1 MNYRMIKYV
10 LGWILLF
17 EAAFLVLPAVVAVI
31 YAEKALLAFLVTV
44 GLCAAVGGLL
54 TLRKPKST
62 ELSARDGFVVVAFS
76 WIIMSVFGAV
86 PFVLSGVTESFL
98 DALFETVSG
107 FTTTGATIFGDVEIL
122 PRSII
127 FWRSFTHWIGGM
139 GVLVFIM
146 AFLPLSGATNMY
158 IMKAESPGPE
168 VSKLV
173 PKVKTTAKLLYTV
186 YIGLTVLLF
195 VLLLFGDMSV
205 FEALNAAIATAGTGG
220 FGWKNDSMASYSSYS
235 QIVVAVFML
244 LFSINFTSYFLIL
257 RRKFKAALTTEV
269 KVFLGIVAFSVLAI
283 SLNTMKSICGFS
295 EALKHAF
302 FSFSSLISTTG
313 FSTVDFAN
321 ASLYPYFSQTILVLA
336 MFVGACAGS
345 TGGGI
350 KVSRIIIMMKVMGRE
365 LSTALRPRQIKKVTV
380 DNQVQD
386 KGVVRSVY
394 GYIFCFITVFV
405 ASVVLISIDGH
416 DLVTNFT
423 SVAATIGNIG
433 PGLSKVGPSVNYS
446 FFSPL
451 SKIVLIFDMLVGRLE
466 FYPIILLL
474 LPSTWRK

>member
-17 EAAFLVLPAVVAVI
+17 EAAFLVLPTVVAAI
-31 YAEKALLAFLVTV
+31 YAEKALVSFLATV
-44 GLCAAVGGLL
+44 VICAAVGGLL
-54 TLRKPKST
+54 TVRKPKST
-62 ELSARDGFVVVAFS
+62 DLSARDGFVVVAFS
-76 WIIMSVFGAV
+76 WIIMSIFGAI
-86 PFVLSGVTESFL
+86 PFTLTGVTENFL
-98 DALFETVSG
+98 DAVFETVSG
-107 FTTTGATIFGDVEIL
+107 FTTTGATIFSNVEIL
-122 PRSII
+122 PKSII

-173 PKVKTTAKLLYTV
+173 PKVKTTAKWLYAV
-186 YIGLTVLLF
+186 YIGLTVLEFLM
-195 VLLLFGDMSV
+195 LLLGEMDA
-205 FEALNAAIATAGTGG
+205 FESLNAAFATAGTGG
-220 FGWKNDSMASYSSYS
+220 FGWKNDSMASFSTYT
-235 QIVVAVFML
+235 QVVISVFML

-257 RRKFKAALTTEV
+257 HKNFKAALTTEV
-269 KVFLGIVAFSVLAI
+269 KVFLGIVAVSVLAI
-283 SLNTMKSICGFS
+283 TLNVRGMFDSFG
-295 EALKHAF
+295 EALKHSF
-302 FSFSSLISTTG
+302 FSFSSIISTTG
-313 FSTVDFAN
+313 FATADFDLWPA
-321 ASLYPYFSQTILVLA
+321 FSQTILVLA

-345 TGGGI
+345 TGGGM
-350 KVSRIIIMMKVMGRE
+350 KVSRIVIMFKVMGRE

-405 ASVVLISIDGH
+405 ASIVLVSIDGH

-423 SVAATIGNIG
+423 SVAATIGNVG
-433 PGLSKVGPSVNYS
+433 PGLSKVGPTVNYS

-451 SKIVLIFDMLVGRLE
+451 SKLVLIFDMLVGRLE
-466 FYPIILLL
+466 FYPIILLM

>member
-17 EAAFLVLPAVVAVI
+17 EAVFLLLPSIVAAI
-31 YAEKALLAFLVTV
+31 YAEGAFVPFLATV
-44 GLCAAVGGLL
+44 AICASVGGLL
-54 TLRKPKST
+54 TIRKPKST
-62 ELSARDGFVVVAFS
+62 DLSARDGFVAVAFS
-76 WIIMSVFGAV
+76 WIIMSVFGAI
-86 PFVLSGVTESFL
+86 PFMLTGVTESFL
-98 DALFETVSG
+98 DAVFETVSG
-107 FTTTGATIFGDVEIL
+107 FTTTGATIFSDVEIL
-122 PRSII
+122 PRSIV

-173 PKVKTTAKLLYTV
+173 PKVKTTAKWLYAV
-186 YIGLTVLLF
+186 YVGLTVLEF
-195 VLLLFGDMSV
+195 VILLFGEMDV
-205 FEALNAAIATAGTGG
+205 FEALNASFATAGTGG
-220 FGWKNDSMASYSSYS
+220 FGWKNDSMASYSDYS
-235 QIVVAVFML
+235 QIVIAVFML

-257 RRKFKAALTTEV
+257 HRNFKAALTTEV
-269 KVFLGIVAFSVLAI
+269 KVFLGIVAVSVI
-283 SLNTMKSICGFS
+283 SIALNVRGMFDTF
-295 EALKHAF
+295 EDALKHSF
-302 FSFSSLISTTG
+302 FSFSSIISTTG
-313 FSTVDFAN
+313 FATADFDLWPA
-321 ASLYPYFSQTILVLA
+321 FSQTVLVLA

-350 KVSRIIIMMKVMGRE
+350 KVSRIVIMFKVMGRE

-394 GYIFCFITVFV
+394 GYIFCFIAVFV
-405 ASVVLISIDGH
+405 ASVVLVSIDGH

-433 PGLSKVGPSVNYS
+433 PGLSRVGPTVNYG

-451 SKIVLIFDMLVGRLE
+451 SKLVLIFDMLVGRLE
-466 FYPIILLL
+466 FYPIILLM

>member
-31 YAEKALLAFLVTV
+31 YAEKALMAFLVSV
-44 GLCAAVGGLL
+44 ALCAVAGGLL
-54 TLRKPKST
+54 TLRKPRST
-62 ELSARDGFVVVAFS
+62 ELSARDGFVAVAFS

-86 PFVLSGVTESFL
+86 PFVLSGVTEGFL

-107 FTTTGATIFGDVEIL
+107 FTTTGATIFGDVEML

-186 YIGLTVLLF
+186 YIGLTLLEL
-195 VLLLFGDMSV
+195 VLLLFGDMTF
-205 FEALNAAIATAGTGG
+205 FEAINAALSTAGTGG

-235 QIVVAVFML
+235 QMVVAVFML
-244 LFSINFTSYFLIL
+244 LFSINFGSYFLIL
-257 RRKFKAALTTEV
+257 RRNFKGALTTEV
-269 KVFLGIVAFSVLAI
+269 KVFLGIVAFSVVAI
-283 SLNTMKSICGFS
+283 SLNTVNSIGSFS
-295 EALKHAF
+295 EALRHAF

-313 FSTVDFAN
+313 FSTVDFAD

-405 ASVVLISIDGH
+405 ASTVLISIDGH

-466 FYPIILLL
+466 FYPIILLM

>member
-17 EAAFLVLPAVVAVI
+17 EAAFLVLPAVVAAI
-31 YAEKALLAFLVTV
+31 YAERALVAFLVAV
-44 GLCAAVGGLL
+44 ALCAAVGGLL
-54 TLRKPKST
+54 TVRRPRST
-62 ELSARDGFVVVAFS
+62 ELSARDGFVAVAFS

-86 PFVLSGVTESFL
+86 PFVLTGVTESFL

-122 PRSII
+122 PKSII

-173 PKVKTTAKLLYTV
+173 PKVRTTAKLLYTV

-195 VLLLFGDMSV
+195 VFLLFGDMSA
-205 FEALNAAIATAGTGG
+205 FDALNAAIATAGTGG

-283 SLNTMKSICGFS
+283 SLNTMKSIGSFS
-295 EALKHAF
+295 EAFKHAL

-313 FSTVDFAN
+313 FSTVDFSD

-350 KVSRIIIMMKVMGRE
+350 KVSRIVIMMKVMGRE

-405 ASVVLISIDGH
+405 ASIVLISIDGH

-433 PGLSKVGPSVNYS
+433 PGLSKVGPSVNYA

>member
-17 EAAFLVLPAVVAVI
+17 EAAFLLLPAVVAVI
-31 YAEKALLAFLVTV
+31 YAEKALVAFLATV
-44 GLCAAVGGLL
+44 AICAAVGGLL
-54 TLRKPKST
+54 TLRKPKRID
-62 ELSARDGFVVVAFS
+62 LSARDGFVAVAFS
-76 WIIMSVFGAV
+76 WIILSIFGAI
-86 PFVLSGVTESFL
+86 PFELAGVTQNFL
-98 DALFETVSG
+98 DAVFEMVSG
-107 FTTTGATIFGDVEIL
+107 FTTTGATIFSDVEAL

-127 FWRSFTHWIGGM
+127 VWRSFSHWIGGM

-173 PKVKTTAKLLYTV
+173 PKVKTTAKWLYAV
-186 YIGLTVLLF
+186 YIGLTALEF
-195 VLLLFGDMSV
+195 VLLLFGDMNA
-205 FEALNAAIATAGTGG
+205 FESLNATFATAGTGG
-220 FGWKNDSMASYSSYS
+220 FGWKNDSMASFSTYS
-235 QIVVAVFML
+235 QLVMAVFMV
-244 LFSINFTSYFLIL
+244 LFAINFTSYFFIL
-257 RRKFKAALTTEV
+257 KGKFEKVFTTEV
-269 KVFLGIVAFSVLAI
+269 KVFLGIVAAAVL
-283 SLNTMKSICGFS
+283 SIAVNIRGMFGTFG

-302 FSFSSLISTTG
+302 FNFSSVISTTG
-313 FSTVDFAN
+313 FMTVDFDLWPA
-321 ASLYPYFSQTILVLA
+321 FSKTILVLA
-336 MFVGACAGS
+336 MFIGACAGS

-350 KVSRIIIMMKVMGRE
+350 KVSRIVIMFKVMGRE

-394 GYIFCFITVFV
+394 GYIFCFIAVFV
-405 ASVVLISIDGH
+405 ASVVLVSIDGY

-423 SVAATIGNIG
+423 SVAATIGNVG
-433 PGLSKVGPSVNYS
+433 PGLSKVGPTMNYG
-446 FFSPL
+446 FLSPL

-466 FYPIILLL
+466 FYPIILLM

>member
-1 MNYRMIKYV
+1 MNYQMIKYV

-17 EAAFLVLPAVVAVI
+17 EAAFLLLPAVVAVI
-31 YAEKALLAFLVTV
+31 YAEKALVAFLTTV
-44 GLCAAVGGLL
+44 AICAAVGGLL
-54 TLRKPKST
+54 TLRKPKRID
-62 ELSARDGFVVVAFS
+62 LSARDGFVAVAFS
-76 WIIMSVFGAV
+76 WIILSIFGAI
-86 PFVLSGVTESFL
+86 PFELAGVTQNFL
-98 DALFETVSG
+98 DAVFEMVSG
-107 FTTTGATIFGDVEIL
+107 FTTTGATIFSDVEAL

-127 FWRSFTHWIGGM
+127 VWRSFSHWIGGM

-173 PKVKTTAKLLYTV
+173 PKVKTTAKWLYAV
-186 YIGLTVLLF
+186 YIGLTVLEF
-195 VLLLFGDMSV
+195 VLLLFGDMNV
-205 FEALNAAIATAGTGG
+205 FESLNATFATAGTGG
-220 FGWKNDSMASYSSYS
+220 FGWKNDSMASFSTYS
-235 QIVVAVFML
+235 QLVIAVFMV
-244 LFSINFTSYFLIL
+244 LFAINFTSYFFIL
-257 RRKFKAALTTEV
+257 KGKFKNVFTTEI
-269 KVFLGIVAFSVLAI
+269 KVFLGIVAVAVL
-283 SLNTMKSICGFS
+283 SIAVNIRGMFDTFG

-302 FSFSSLISTTG
+302 FNFSSVISTTG
-313 FSTVDFAN
+313 FMTVDFDLWPA
-321 ASLYPYFSQTILVLA
+321 FSKTILVLA
-336 MFVGACAGS
+336 MFIGACAGS

-350 KVSRIIIMMKVMGRE
+350 KVSRIVIMFKVMGRE

-394 GYIFCFITVFV
+394 GYIFCFIAVFV
-405 ASVVLISIDGH
+405 ASVVLVSIDGY

-423 SVAATIGNIG
+423 SVAATIGNVG
-433 PGLSKVGPSVNYS
+433 PGLSKVGPTMNYG

-466 FYPIILLL
+466 FYPMILLM

>member
-17 EAAFLVLPAVVAVI
+17 EAAFLLLPAVVAAI
-31 YAEKALLAFLVTV
+31 YAEEALVAFLVTV
-44 GLCAAVGGLL
+44 AICAVFGGLL
-54 TLRKPKST
+54 TIRKPKST
-62 ELSARDGFVVVAFS
+62 DLSARDGFVVVAFS
-76 WIIMSVFGAV
+76 WIIMSIFGAI
-86 PFVLSGVTESFL
+86 PFTLTGVTENFL
-98 DALFETVSG
+98 DSVFETVSG
-107 FTTTGATIFGDVEIL
+107 FTTTGATIFSDVEIL

-146 AFLPLSGATNMY
+146 AILPLSGATNMY

-173 PKVKTTAKLLYTV
+173 PKVKTTAKWLYAV
-186 YIGLTVLLF
+186 YIGLTALEF
-195 VLLLFGDMSV
+195 FMLLFGEMDA
-205 FEALNAAIATAGTGG
+205 FESLNATFATAGTGG
-220 FGWKNDSMASYSSYS
+220 FGWKNDSMASFSSYS
-235 QIVVAVFML
+235 QIVISVFML
-244 LFSINFTSYFLIL
+244 LFSVNFTSYFLIL
-257 RRKFKAALTTEV
+257 HKHFKAALTTEV
-269 KVFLGIVAFSVLAI
+269 KVFFGIVTAAVLAVA
-283 SLNTMKSICGFS
+283 LNVSVNGIFDSFG
-295 EALKHAF
+295 EALKHSF
-302 FSFSSLISTTG
+302 FNFSSIISTTG
-313 FSTVDFAN
+313 FATADFDLWPA
-321 ASLYPYFSQTILVLA
+321 FSKTILVLA

-345 TGGGI
+345 TGGGM
-350 KVSRIIIMMKVMGRE
+350 KVSRLVIMFKVMGRE
-365 LSTALRPRQIKKVTV
+365 LSTALRPHQIKKVTV

-405 ASVVLISIDGH
+405 ASIVLVSIDGH

-423 SVAATIGNIG
+423 SVAATIGNVG
-433 PGLSKVGPSVNYS
+433 PGLSKVGPTVNYS

-466 FYPIILLL
+466 FYPIILLMI
-474 LPSTWRK
+474 PSTWRK